1 MDTGTISNEDPAH
14 HKAFILLPP
23 NEETKLREVSRHE
36 SEALYAGC
44 PLQTTRREIRLLVLG
59 SEFGPPGNAHCFMKS
74 VPLDSPS
81 LKFVA
86 ISYAWGDPRDDIQ
99 IQVNR
104 KSVRITR
111 TLESA
116 LRQIQKLRFRES
128 QNSDGHNHDDRKLA
142 IWVDALC
149 IDQSTTFEKNH
160 QVAMMKSIYEKAT
173 QVVVWLGDSDE
184 ASEEA
189 VKFIKDA
196 KKIIRKPPCSGDT
209 SPASIVQLLDS
220 RKYNCFISLVQRS
233 WFQRLWVVQ
242 EISVPKDVQSI
253 RILCG
258 DSAIFWLELTS
269 VVFWVEFILR
279 DEAQLLGPLRELVI
293 APSHRR
299 ALARAIQTVLI
310 RNEYQKSGS
319 VVERSAKLN
328 LLHLIKNTRYLHA
341 SNPRDRIY
349 ALLGFVE
356 NKHHLAAL
364 HPDYSKST
372 NQLYSQFFKYVVES
386 SRNLSILAF
395 ASFRTNECGELPS
408 WAPDLTYHMGTYDC
422 PLDEYNS
429 AGFSASLDRKVA
441 YQFSSALDLFV
452 VRGLYLDAIIS
463 VNEFFVEKLIW
474 SSRDLATLI
483 DIWKVDAL
491 KNDGLGPYG
500 GYNERINAFWRTLV
514 VDVDLDTKISPSSD
528 KYGSIFKHLF
538 DGDFSKRFHGVPVMR
553 YLTSVAGCCTSRR
566 FFITEKGY
574 MGLGSLGTKPGDC
587 VCILFGGPT
596 PFILRDLDAGHHQF
610 ISDAYVHGVMH
621 GEALAEIS
629 KEAEQEFVL
638 R

>member
-1 MDTGTISNEDPAH
+1 
-14 HKAFILLPP
+14 
-23 NEETKLREVSRHE
+23 
-36 SEALYAGC
+36 
-44 PLQTTRREIRLLVLG
+44 
-59 SEFGPPGNAHCFMKS
+59 
-74 VPLDSPS
+74 
-81 LKFVA
+81 
-86 ISYAWGDPRDDIQ
+86 
-99 IQVNR
+99 
-104 KSVRITR
+104 
-111 TLESA
+111 
-116 LRQIQKLRFRES
+116 
-128 QNSDGHNHDDRKLA
+128 
-142 IWVDALC
+142 
-149 IDQSTTFEKNH
+149 
-160 QVAMMKSIYEKAT
+160 
-173 QVVVWLGDSDE
+173 
-184 ASEEA
+184 
-189 VKFIKDA
+189 
-196 KKIIRKPPCSGDT
+196 
-209 SPASIVQLLDS
+209 
-220 RKYNCFISLVQRS
+220 
-233 WFQRLWVVQ
+233 
-242 EISVPKDVQSI
+242 
-253 RILCG
+253 
-258 DSAIFWLELTS
+258 
-269 VVFWVEFILR
+269 
-279 DEAQLLGPLRELVI
+279 
-293 APSHRR
+293 
-299 ALARAIQTVLI
+299 
-310 RNEYQKSGS
+310 
-319 VVERSAKLN
+319 
-328 LLHLIKNTRYLHA
+328 
-341 SNPRDRIY
+341 
-349 ALLGFVE
+349 
-356 NKHHLAAL
+356 
-364 HPDYSKST
+364 
-372 NQLYSQFFKYVVES
+372 
-386 SRNLSILAF
+386 
-395 ASFRTNECGELPS
+395 
-408 WAPDLTYHMGTYDC
+408 LTYHMGTYDC

-621 GEALAEIS
+621 GEALADIS